1 MENLLGTP
9 PPPPPP
15 DVPVL
20 DESKTISAATMRERM
35 EQHRKDP
42 SCSPCHMVMD
52 PIGFGLES
60 YDAVGKWR
68 THEGKAQIDASGV
81 LPDGKSFN
89 GAQDLKQILKGE
101 SGKFIRNVTEKLLTY
116 ALGRGLER
124 HDGPTVDQI
133 SARVTSDGYRFS
145 TLVMEI
151 VKSQPFQMRTVEVAK
166 Q

>member
-1 MENLLGTP
+1 M
-9 PPPPPP
+9 
-15 DVPVL
+15 
-20 DESKTISAATMRERM
+20 
-35 EQHRKDP
+35 
-42 SCSPCHMVMD
+42 
-52 PIGFGLES
+52 
-60 YDAVGKWR
+60 
-68 THEGKAQIDASGV
+68 

-101 SGKFIRNVTEKLLTY
+101 SDKFIRNVTEKLLTY

-151 VKSQPFQMRTVEVAK
+151 VKSKPFQMRSVEGAK
-166 Q
+166 

>member
-1 MENLLGTP
+1 
-9 PPPPPP
+9 
-15 DVPVL
+15 
-20 DESKTISAATMRERM
+20 
-35 EQHRKDP
+35 
-42 SCSPCHMVMD
+42 MVMD

-68 THEGKAQIDASGV
+68 THEGNARIDTSGV

-101 SGKFIRNVTEKLLTY
+101 SDKFIRNVTEKLLTY

-151 VKSQPFQMRTVEVAK
+151 VKSKPFQMRSVEGAK
-166 Q
+166 